1 MSDSNFFPGF
11 QRIDVDVEGARI
23 HAVTAGSGPPA
34 LLLHGFPQSH
44 VCWHKV
50 APALSKHATLIIPDM
65 PGYGD
70 SLGPAPDSRHVE
82 YGKRAI
88 GRRMLEL
95 MAKLGHP
102 QFAVVG
108 HDRGGRVGYRMALD
122 HPNALSKLVILDIV
136 PTLEIAEATDYKRAL
151 SSWYWSFLAQ
161 PAPLPERL
169 ISAEPD
175 FLLDTLMKGWHADTF
190 IDPHAM
196 AEYHR
201 CFRKYSVIQ
210 AFCEDY
216 RAGMSVDLDY
226 DRADRD
232 AGRKIQCPVTVI
244 WGQAGTHSNY
254 VDMIAVWKRWATKVS
269 GGPLPCGH
277 FLPEEQPEKTTQAL
291 IDALAA

>member
-1 MSDSNFFPGF
+1 MPDADLFPDF
-11 QRIDVDVEGARI
+11 RRIDVEVDGARI
-23 HAVTAGSGPPA
+23 HGVTAGNGPPV

-50 APALSKHATLIIPDM
+50 APTLAKHATLVIPDM

-70 SLGPAPDSRHVE
+70 STGPKPDPAHVE
-82 YGKRAI
+82 YGKRATA
-88 GRRMLEL
+88 RRMIEL
-95 MAKLGHP
+95 MAKLGHD
-102 QFAVVG
+102 QFAMVG
-108 HDRGGRVGYRMALD
+108 HDRGGRVGYRLALD
-122 HPNALSKLVILDIV
+122 HPAALTRLVILDIV

-151 SSWYWSFLAQ
+151 SSWYWAFLAQ

-175 FLLDTLMKGWHADTF
+175 FLLDHLMKGWHAETF
-190 IDPHAM
+190 IDPRAM

-201 CFRKYSVIQ
+201 CFRSYSVIQ

-232 AGRKIQCPVTVI
+232 AGRRIACPVTVL
-244 WGQAGTHSNY
+244 WGQSGTHSNY
-254 VDMIAVWKRWATKVS
+254 VDMIAVWKRWATNVS
-269 GGPLPCGH
+269 GSALPSGH
-277 FLPEEQPEKTTQAL
+277 FLPEEQPEMTAKAL
-291 IDALAA
+291 IAALAP

>member
-1 MSDSNFFPGF
+1 MSAEGFFAGF
-11 QRIDVDVEGARI
+11 DRVTIDVDGARI
-23 HAVTAGSGPPA
+23 HAVTGGSGPPV

-50 APALSKHATLIIPDM
+50 AAALAGHATLVIPDM

-70 SLGPAPDSRHVE
+70 SIGPTPDLEHVE
-82 YGKRAI
+82 YGKRAT

-95 MAKLGHP
+95 MAKLGHHR
-102 QFAVVG
+102 FAVVG

-122 HPNALSKLVILDIV
+122 HPDALTRLIILDIV

-175 FLLDTLMKGWHADTF
+175 FLLDYLMKGWHAETF
-190 IDPHAM
+190 MDPAAM

-244 WGQAGTHSNY
+244 WGQRGTHSNY
-254 VDMIAVWKRWATKVS
+254 VDMIAVWQRWATNVS
-269 GGPLPCGH
+269 GQPLPCGH
-277 FLPEEQPEKTTQAL
+277 FLPEELPEKTAKAL
-291 IDALAA
+291 IEALAA